1 MPPQA
6 PTGKR
11 ARDESEEIEIFF
23 KRISDSTRKRSLL
36 MQVLEHATVIK
47 HIENLDKLSLGRGKE
62 IESAEA

>member
-11 ARDESEEIEIFF
+11 ARDESEQIEAFF
-23 KRISDSTRKRSLL
+23 KRFCDSTRKRSLL
-36 MQVLEHATVIK
+36 MRVLEQATMHK
-47 HIENLDKLSLGRGKE
+47 HIENLDKLSLGRGEE